1 MDIASSSIILFV
13 INPVSGGIVKTDY
26 PELIRNHFI
35 PTNHVLH
42 FHILS
47 GKDDTNDIVK
57 IIEKTVPNI
66 VVAVGGDG
74 TISLI
79 AKIIIDTAIQ
89 LGIIPSGS
97 ANGMALELNIP
108 FTLPKAIELIK
119 NGKSQKID
127 ILKINNKICL
137 HLSDIGINAQ
147 LIKYFEQ
154 GKIRG
159 KIGYALVVLKT
170 LFRKKTIFTTI
181 QTDTIEIK
189 RTAFMVVL
197 ANASKYGTGAVINPL
212 GDLYDGLFE
221 VIIIKKLSLLT
232 LYKMWF
238 KPSSFTSDHIEVFQ
252 AKAVTVEANRK
263 IHFQIDGEYIGKVQY
278 IRAEILPQQLNI
290 LLPD

>member
-1 MDIASSSIILFV
+1 MDITSSSVILFV

-26 PELIRNHFI
+26 PELIKNHI
-35 PTNHVLH
+35 NPTNHILYFH
-42 FHILS
+42 FLK
-47 GKDDTNDIVK
+47 GKDDFNDLVK

-79 AKIIIDTAIQ
+79 AKIIIGTAIQ

-108 FTLPKAIELIK
+108 FTLNKAIDLIK

-127 ILKINNKICL
+127 IIKINNQICL

-159 KIGYALVVLKT
+159 KIGYALVALKT
-170 LFRKKTIFTTI
+170 LFRKKTIWTTI
-181 QTDTIEIK
+181 QTDTIDIK
-189 RTAFMVVL
+189 RGAFMVVL
-197 ANASKYGTGAVINPL
+197 ANASKYGTGAVVNPL
-212 GDLYDGLFE
+212 GDLHDGLFE
-221 VIIIKKLSLLT
+221 VVIIKKLSLFT

-238 KPSSFTSDHIEVFQ
+238 KPSSFTSDHVEVFQ

-278 IRAEILPQQLNI
+278 IRAEILPKQLNM